1 MISHLPIQLQ
11 VILLKEK
18 DCQYFTF
25 YAVAFALKMFCFS
38 HLLSVKIRV
47 SKDLTSHF
55 YVKQTDT
62 VIKLPLNIQL

>member
-1 MISHLPIQLQ
+1 MGNLNSFIFFKSMQIQLQ

-38 HLLSVKIRV
+38 HLLSVKIL
-47 SKDLTSHF
+47 SL
-55 YVKQTDT
+55 
-62 VIKLPLNIQL
+62 